1 MPRVVMYTKNVCPY
15 CDRAKGLLRRKGVSW
30 EEINIE
36 QTAGAR
42 DEMIEKSGGRMTV
55 PQIWIDDLQVGGS
68 DDLFALESEGVLDS
82 LLGAEKKGAEPTEHT
97 GVLIVGSGPAGY
109 TAAIYAARAELRPI
123 VVAGMA
129 FGGQLMLTT
138 DVENYPGFPEGVTG
152 PEMMEL
158 FQQQAERFGSRVF
171 KEDAVEIDLDVRP
184 FRVRT
189 DSRAFTADSLV
200 IATGASARWLGLPSE
215 ERLQNRGVSACA
227 TCDGAL
233 FRGVEMAV
241 VGGGDTAIEEATFL
255 TRFATTVHLI
265 HRRDELRASKI
276 MAERAR
282 KNDKITFVWDSV
294 VDEIVGED
302 EVTGVRVRNVKTDEI
317 SQIDVGAVFI
327 AIGHTPNTELFKG
340 KIDTNEQGY
349 VQIQPGSTRTNI
361 EGVFA
366 CGDVMDPS
374 YRQAVTAAGTGCM
387 AALDAERWLAAHE

>member
-1 MPRVVMYTKNVCPY
+1 MPRVVIYTKHVCPY
-15 CDRAKGLLRRKGVSW
+15 CDRAKALLRRKGVTW

-36 QTAGAR
+36 EVAGAR
-42 DEMIEKSGGRMTV
+42 DEMIEKGGGRISV
-55 PQIWIDDLQVGGS
+55 PQIWIDDVHVGGC
-68 DDLFALESEGVLDS
+68 DELFALESQGELDS
-82 LLGAEKKGAEPTEHT
+82 MLGTQEKGAEASEHT
-97 GVLIVGSGPAGY
+97 RVLIVGSGPAGY
-109 TAAIYAARAELRPI
+109 TAAIYSARAELRPI

-152 PEMMEL
+152 PELMDL
-158 FQQQAERFGSRVF
+158 FQQQAERFGTRVF
-171 KEDAVEIDLDVRP
+171 KEDAVEVELDTRP

-200 IATGASARWLGLPSE
+200 IATGASARWLGLESE
-215 ERLQNRGVSACA
+215 QRLQNRGVSACA

-233 FRGVEMAV
+233 FRGSEMAV
-241 VGGGDTAIEEATFL
+241 VGGGDTAIEEALFL

-282 KNDKITFVWDSV
+282 KNDKIAFVWDSV
-294 VDEIVGED
+294 VDEILGAEQ
-302 EVTGVRVRNVKTDEI
+302 VTGVRLRNVKSGEL
-317 SQIDVGAVFI
+317 SQLAVGAVFI
-327 AIGHTPNTELFKG
+327 AIGHTPNTELFKDR
-340 KIDTNEQGY
+340 IDSNEQGY
-349 VQIQPGSTRTNI
+349 LQVQSGSTRTNV

-387 AALDAERWLAAHE
+387 AALDAERWLAAQD